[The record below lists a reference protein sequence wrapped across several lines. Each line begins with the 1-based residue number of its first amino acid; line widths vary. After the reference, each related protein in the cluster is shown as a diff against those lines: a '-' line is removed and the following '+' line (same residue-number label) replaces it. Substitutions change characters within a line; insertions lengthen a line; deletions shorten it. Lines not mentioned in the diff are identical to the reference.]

1 MHQKLYHFA
10 NNTENQAIPSDLVQ
24 GINYYDNDLSKVTLV
39 VEAPFKD
46 FIYVAGSFND
56 YEPDSE
62 YAMKKDS
69 NSDLFWIV

>member
-1 MHQKLYHFA
+1 MIRNFTIFV

-56 YEPDSE
+56 YQPDSE
-62 YAMKKDS
+62 
-69 NSDLFWIV
+69 